1 MAYMHLRSKNV
12 TPRGY
17 YVGGTLI
24 LIALN
29 SSIELEEDQLVS
41 IDTEV
46 DSGCRDDRHSL
57 ESLEVGVDENDELRV
72 RVCIDEVWVC
82 RLRPL
87 RRGNRI
93 FRDGVVEAVTVVV
106 GSGERAVESALI
118 ERGGGCS
125 AAVGVAVGLSSRTDA
140 FGFLARRRRWLRPG
154 EFILE
159 PV

>member
-29 SSIELEEDQLVS
+29 SSTELEEDQLVS

-140 FGFLARRRRWLRPG
+140 FGFLARRRRWLRPA